1 VNLLFDIGHPAHV
14 HLLKNLIIYLKRK
27 RHNVVVTTRNKDITN
42 RLLRYYDIDF
52 ICISKPRNNIAGM
65 ILELIQRNI
74 IIFRLHKKYHFD
86 ASIGATM
93 SLAHLS
99 AFYGVPS
106 YNLGED
112 DDDVIP
118 LYAMITFPFTT
129 RIINPEVIRYKK
141 WKKKRVLY
149 QSYHELAYLHPNNF
163 KPDESILDKY
173 GLKKTRYVIIR
184 LSALKAYHDIGKKGI
199 SNQLAKRIKQL
210 CSTYKIIES
219 EEKNLVDQIEP
230 WDMHHVLAFS
240 KLLISDSQTMT
251 IEAAVLGIPSIRINS
266 FAGRC
271 SVIEELEEKFNLTLG
286 FKPNDEETAMN
297 AIKSILIN
305 DKSSVEWEK
314 KREVMLNE
322 KFDFNQWMI
331 NYFEDQ
337 VFLKIER

>member
-1 VNLLFDIGHPAHV
+1 
-14 HLLKNLIIYLKRK
+14 
-27 RHNVVVTTRNKDITN
+27 
-42 RLLRYYDIDF
+42 
-52 ICISKPRNNIAGM
+52 
-65 ILELIQRNI
+65 
-74 IIFRLHKKYHFD
+74 
-86 ASIGATM
+86 M

-163 KPDESILDKY
+163 KPDESILEKY

-199 SNQLAKRIKQL
+199 SNRLAKRIKQL
-210 CSTYKIIES
+210 CSTYRIIES
-219 EEKNLVDQIEP
+219 EEKVLVDQIEP

-337 VFLKIER
+337 DFLKIER